1 MKDEQMSQEEYV
13 EVVIG
18 QLRHMIQMNLDN
30 VRLLP
35 DNHAELTIGQLMVV
49 GMMMAMDLE
58 GNSKDAY
65 NLLSEKLADARSLYD
80 TIPTD

>member
-1 MKDEQMSQEEYV
+1 MKDEQMSQEEHV
-13 EVVIG
+13 EVVRG
-18 QLRHMIQMNLDN
+18 HLRHMIQMNLEN
-30 VRLLP
+30 ARSLP
-35 DNHAELTIGQLMVV
+35 DNHAELTIGQLMAV

-80 TIPTD
+80 RIPTD

>member
-80 TIPTD
+80 RIPTD

>member
-65 NLLSEKLADARSLYD
+65 NLLSEKLE
-80 TIPTD
+80 

>member
-30 VRLLP
+30 ARSLP